1 VTIYETGT
9 PFEIELFELA
19 KKYPEIKSFNVSK
32 RKKEQSMKIII
43 SKYPEEKEEGEKTS
57 I

>member
-1 VTIYETGT
+1 MTIYETGT